1 MRKSSMPQS
10 DQKTVQCVPHDCCTG
25 CSACANICPV
35 SCIVMTPD
43 IEGFLHPQIEE
54 DRCTNCGLC
63 LKTCPLFHRAAARE
77 PLAVYAAINKD
88 DEVRQRSSSGGVFW
102 ELGKATIEA
111 GGVVCGAGWSDDLRV
126 VHKVV
131 DDLKGLKELQ
141 GSKYVQ
147 SEIGTTY
154 KQAENHLLA
163 GREVLFSGTPCQIAG
178 LRAYLNKDYGNLLCV
193 DLICHAVPSPK
204 VFEVYK
210 RELENKYGS
219 SIRRISFRH
228 KKYGW
233 KRYSMSI
240 LFANNMEYL
249 QPLDKDPFLRGF
261 SNELYNRPSCHD
273 CQFRE
278 LRSGSDITLAD
289 YWNVHRTF
297 AEMDDDRGT
306 SMVLVNTVQ
315 GERMFAGLEKT
326 CTSRVSSYA
335 DVKLYN
341 PSVLRSAPVNLKRQS
356 FFEGYARNPVESI
369 VKKILKP
376 KIKIRARRLAGAVY
390 RRLIRRGM

>member
-1 MRKSSMPQS
+1 
-10 DQKTVQCVPHDCCTG
+10 
-25 CSACANICPV
+25 
-35 SCIVMTPD
+35 MTPD

-54 DRCTNCGLC
+54 ERCTNCGLC

-102 ELGKATIEA
+102 ELGKVTIEA

-131 DDLKGLKELQ
+131 DDLKGLKELR

-154 KQAENHLLA
+154 KQAEKHLLA

-210 RELENKYGS
+210 RELENKYDS

-233 KRYSMSI
+233 KRYSMSV

-261 SNELYNRPSCHD
+261 LNELYNRPSCHD

-289 YWNVHRTF
+289 YWNVHKSLPGL
-297 AEMDDDRGT
+297 DDDKGT
-306 SMVLVNTVQ
+306 SVVLANTEGGTLFVRIVEQNLNMCPSFFKYVQ
-315 GERMFAGLEKT
+315 
-326 CTSRVSSYA
+326 
-335 DVKLYN
+335 DYN
-341 PSVLRSAPVNLKRQS
+341 PSVVSSSPVHKKKHLFYKK
-356 FFEGYARNPVESI
+356 FELETFGSLIN
-369 VKKILKP
+369 KLMKP
-376 KIKIRARRLAGAVY
+376 STLMRARHLCGHLY
-390 RRLIRRGM
+390 RFLKNP